1 MDFNS
6 QEICFPAVIDSNPE
20 FTTIVLKEAIY
31 EARKERF
38 PPYSDLAED
47 DPIWAIVR
55 GQPYMDR
62 SYRTSLDLSRA
73 LGIPASMN
81 LTYSEGG
88 NMLLGIGDHGAF
100 AIIGLD
106 SFSASKAL
114 MENNLKREVSDLEV
128 QVAFGIDYGIKKE
141 NLFFIEQPGDFHLD
155 MNMAI
160 LGPNTIIVND
170 SEMAYEVLNGNLGA
184 ENLSSLLSA
193 LSLNEGNCPIGDILN
208 STKERS
214 LRKKEFE
221 DEAAKQLQEK
231 GFEVIRYPGRF
242 EVYFPEKLD
251 PAPLMNFFNMVTAHS
266 PNGTNLIISMGC
278 PDQSVGHDF
287 KKLFFDMLQRGGLD
301 LGALEIY
308 FLNYEESQSS
318 LMFNGGISCRVKTIA
333 STSL

>member
-1 MDFNS
+1 MKWSSHNHLIMFNTL
-6 QEICFPAVIDSNPE
+6 IN
-20 FTTIVLKEAIY
+20 
-31 EARKERF
+31 
-38 PPYSDLAED
+38 
-47 DPIWAIVR
+47 
-55 GQPYMDR
+55 
-62 SYRTSLDLSRA
+62 
-73 LGIPASMN
+73 
-81 LTYSEGG
+81 
-88 NMLLGIGDHGAF
+88 
-100 AIIGLD
+100 
-106 SFSASKAL
+106 SFKAL
-114 MENNLKREVSDLEV
+114 AYV
-128 QVAFGIDYGIKKE
+128 FGRMG
-141 NLFFIEQPGDFHLD
+141 FRPQ
-155 MNMAI
+155 
-160 LGPNTIIVND
+160 
-170 SEMAYEVLNGNLGA
+170 
-184 ENLSSLLSA
+184 
-193 LSLNEGNCPIGDILN
+193 
-208 STKERS
+208 
-214 LRKKEFE
+214 KEFE